1 MRIAPGRNKKGG
13 FVQGRALTREVFE
26 DIQTEKAIFGSFVKG
41 VGDCKLSANIK
52 WLKFCLIKGSK
63 LRTRLSKSAWFRMDV
78 RF

>member
-41 VGDCKLSANIK
+41 VGDYK
-52 WLKFCLIKGSK
+52 
-63 LRTRLSKSAWFRMDV
+63 
-78 RF
+78 